1 MTINTGESTD
11 YERRIVDMTG
21 LHILPFVCVALLWGS
36 TDVLIAKA
44 SVQSKEEFKPAD
56 FSPLSLLRLIW
67 AKKIWIW
74 MGINQLGS
82 VLYAYLLGIYPEE
95 YSLIWANS
103 LTVLVAFVL
112 DKLMSKI
119 NVEDG

>member
-1 MTINTGESTD
+1 M
-11 YERRIVDMTG
+11 
-21 LHILPFVCVALLWGS
+21 A
-36 TDVLIAKA
+36 
-44 SVQSKEEFKPAD
+44 
-56 FSPLSLLRLIW
+56 
-67 AKKIWIW
+67 
-74 MGINQLGS
+74 INQLGS

-119 NVEDG
+119 NVKNEEMKGKEKND

>member
-1 MTINTGESTD
+1 M
-11 YERRIVDMTG
+11 
-21 LHILPFVCVALLWGS
+21 PFICVALLWGS

-44 SVQSKEEFKPAD
+44 SVQSKDEFKPTD
-56 FSPLSLLRLIW
+56 FSPFSLLRLIW

-112 DKLMSKI
+112 DKLL
-119 NVEDG
+119 